1 MVVAVPELSV
11 QGLKKT
17 TSKICW
23 APSTKPS
30 LERPSQELGQ
40 CASLDNAQ
48 STDYEMA
55 ELVRT

>member
-11 QGLKKT
+11 QGLKQT
-17 TSKICW
+17 TGKICW

-40 CASLDNAQ
+40 CASLDDAQ
-48 STDYEMA
+48 STDYAMA
-55 ELVRT
+55 ELVGT